1 MELALLLG
9 LLGLALMVLGFW
21 AGMEFG
27 ALVERTAHQTAATE
41 ALRGELE
48 ALKEQLAKRR
58 HPYPTAN
65 GLEDALAVAIDTILQ
80 EEAQS
85 EYRRA
90 RLEQVRRIV
99 GEVRVDPLGYDSE
112 RPADRPN
119 KRTPR
124 AA

>member
-1 MELALLLG
+1 MELAVLLG
-9 LLGLALMVLGFW
+9 LLGLVLMALAFW
-21 AGMEFG
+21 GGMEFG
-27 ALVERTAHQTAATE
+27 ALLERSERNAA
-41 ALRGELE
+41 ELDE
-48 ALKEQLAKRR
+48 LKAELARRR

-65 GLEDALAVAIDTILQ
+65 GLEDALAVAIDTLLQ

-90 RLEQVRRIV
+90 RLEQLRRIV

-112 RPADRPN
+112 RPADRPK
-119 KRTPR
+119 KRTAR